1 MKQELEPIYDRR
13 KSFYKK
19 AFVIKEDDG
28 TIRLIS
34 YTTEV
39 ATIKDGKLKING
51 FYSAT
56 TLRHIKEFIAQ
67 YIGYFAVASKKE
79 LEKLYC

>member
-1 MKQELEPIYDRR
+1 MKEELEPIFDRA

-19 AFVIKEDDG
+19 AFIIREDNG

-39 ATIKDGKLKING
+39 ARIEKGKLHIHG

-56 TLRHIKEFIAQ
+56 TLRHLKEFVEQ
-67 YIGYFAVASKKE
+67 MGFKCGSKAE